1 LVSSYWRKEESIH
14 QPEAT
19 MSDIQDSTTTIETN
33 GDDDLY
39 GDLDVDVKNV
49 AGKKKKMTDTSTN
62 NQHRRHYLQ
71 PDDREST
78 REENKMLKE
87 RIRTLEEENLILK
100 RNIGTLF
107 RTAKNEIQRKD
118 GQIIRLQQQQQQG

>member
-1 LVSSYWRKEESIH
+1 MPDK
-14 QPEAT
+14 
-19 MSDIQDSTTTIETN
+19 QDNTTTIETN

-49 AGKKKKMTDTSTN
+49 AEKKKKMTDTSTT

-71 PDDREST
+71 LDDGEST

-118 GQIIRLQQQQQQG
+118 GQIIRLQQQQQQQQQG